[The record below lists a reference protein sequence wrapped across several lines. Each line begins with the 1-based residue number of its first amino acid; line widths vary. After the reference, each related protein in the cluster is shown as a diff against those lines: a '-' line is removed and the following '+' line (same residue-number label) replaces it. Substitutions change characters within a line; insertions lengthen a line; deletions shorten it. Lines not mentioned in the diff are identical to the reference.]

1 MYSLVALALFESM
14 RYCDVAVKPSSDK
27 NVKPIEAIVKSP
39 RLESLVQTT
48 IRLESDL
55 KGKIEHALIELGGTF
70 QATVAEGLRMWL
82 TTIRKH
88 QGFVPITALLPTQLY
103 ERMLDAGRAHGQVP
117 EQLIRSALFA
127 YLEEREVLGNPLRE
141 YQGSTGLSVVPPQM
155 YSDLAQILES
165 QNPQLVAAAT
175 SVIQACKAVL
185 DARATRGPREGGEA
199 TTESTTGESDV
210 GPDQHNDDPDRQ
222 SIGDP
227 GRRKVGSGGGP
238 DEGT

>member
-1 MYSLVALALFESM
+1 M
-14 RYCDVAVKPSSDK
+14 RYCDVAVKPLSDK

-103 ERMLDAGRAHGQVP
+103 ERMLDAGRHHGQVP

-127 YLEEREVLGNPLRE
+127 YLEERAVLGNPLRE
-141 YQGSTGLSVVPPQM
+141 
-155 YSDLAQILES
+155 
-165 QNPQLVAAAT
+165 
-175 SVIQACKAVL
+175 
-185 DARATRGPREGGEA
+185 
-199 TTESTTGESDV
+199 
-210 GPDQHNDDPDRQ
+210 
-222 SIGDP
+222 
-227 GRRKVGSGGGP
+227 
-238 DEGT
+238 